1 MNDRLQRAY
10 AALEQGDPL
19 ETRRLARGALDLA
32 RQRADRSTEARA
44 LTCIAQ
50 CERLVSRYR
59 SAYEHAGQAAALFQS
74 LGDIGNEAWAITI
87 LALAASDLGWNE
99 EAVEASLLSVRLGD
113 EAGASDAQRVLA
125 LNYLGIANSWSGSF
139 DDAASA
145 FDLATE
151 IAEQGG
157 LNSYQPRQNL
167 AFSETV
173 RVAHERYYDGRLS
186 DLRRLMHRSDACKP
200 FVMAGRTDSVT
211 PGLAAAAV
219 ALWPLLE
226 SLKSSWLGELD
237 AAERFLAEGVSRAG
251 RFGSR
256 NWLHVLAKWAVAELC
271 WARGGEQKADAALQ
285 SMIELASGIEHE
297 QFACLGH
304 VVAISLFEAQGRYE
318 RAVEETRRLRRREHR
333 VRTGCLDG
341 RERVVTRHL
350 QLRTTL
356 SAVERL
362 EIASK
367 TYERLSLEDPLT
379 GIPNRRCFERWLVER
394 LRQEDER
401 TALVSVALVDVD
413 HFKQI
418 NDRFS
423 HVVGDRVLTALAS
436 IMRDVLRDG
445 DMVARLAGDEFVVA
459 FRQLPQAL
467 AEQACARIVQAVAAH
482 DWNTVAAGLR
492 VSVSIGVTE
501 AYDGDTPESLL
512 HRSDLKMYE
521 TKRQRESD
529 LAG

>member
-1 MNDRLQRAY
+1 MDDLLQRAY

-19 ETRRLARGALDLA
+19 ETRRLARSALELA
-32 RQRADRSTEARA
+32 RRRADRSTEARA

-59 SAYEHAGQAAALFQS
+59 SAYDHAGQAAELFQT
-74 LGDIGNEAWAITI
+74 LGDIGNEAWALTI

-99 EAVEASLLSVRLGD
+99 EAVEAALLSVRLGD
-113 EAGASDAQRVLA
+113 EAGASEAQRVLA
-125 LNYLGIANSWSGSF
+125 LNYLGIAYSWSGSF

-151 IAEQGG
+151 IAEQAG
-157 LNSYQPRQNL
+157 LNTYQPRQNL

-173 RVAHERYYDGRLS
+173 RAVHQRYYDGRLPE
-186 DLRRLMHRSDACKP
+186 LGRLVHRSEACRP
-200 FVMAGRTDSVT
+200 FVVSGRTDSVT

-226 SLKSSWLGELD
+226 SIKASWFGQFD
-237 AAERFLAEGVSRAG
+237 AAERFLAEGVNRAD
-251 RFGSR
+251 RFGAK
-256 NWLHVLAKWAVAELC
+256 NWLHVLAKWAIAELC
-271 WARGGEQKADAALQ
+271 SSRRRGPEADAALQ

-304 VVAISLFEAQGRYE
+304 VVAISFFEGQGRHE

-333 VRTGCLDG
+333 VRTGCLEG

-362 EIASK
+362 ELASR

-379 GIPNRRCFERWLVER
+379 GIPNRRCFERWLSER
-394 LRQEDER
+394 LRQEDDR
-401 TALVSVALVDVD
+401 AALVSMALVDVD

-423 HVVGDRVLTALAS
+423 HVVGDRVLTELATL
-436 IMRDVLRDG
+436 MKEVLREG

-459 FRQLPQAL
+459 FRQLPQPL
-467 AEQACARIVQAVAAH
+467 AEQACARIAQAVAEH
-482 DWNTVAAGLR
+482 DWHAVAAGLR

-501 AYDGDTPESLL
+501 ARDGDTPESLL
-512 HRSDLKMYE
+512 HRSDLRMYE
-521 TKRQRESD
+521 TKRHRDVDPS
-529 LAG
+529 G